1 MTIIEPDAGQATPAR
16 ALQPSECGAGQ
27 DLAARAL
34 DPVEPG
40 ADDTLPPSSPAQAPA
55 DLARVARFLRGEDI
69 PADILRLL
77 AGPVG
82 RAVAE
87 AADYA
92 ANALADA
99 TLSAYAADWRHFCDW
114 CRAGDIAPLPANGVI
129 VAGYLA
135 SLAPGLKRSGLKR
148 RLAAIAHHHRAAG
161 HPWTPGHPALRA
173 TLRGILQEHGVAT
186 RPAAA
191 LTSEEVRRLL
201 DHCGPDLAGLRDRAL
216 FLTGFAGALRRSEL
230 VAIDREHLRFTE
242 AGLTLTLPRSKTDQ
256 EGEGATLGI
265 PRYGERDTCPVRAL
279 EAWLRRAGIQY
290 GPVFR
295 KVSAAG
301 RLEARLTADGVWKI
315 LRRRAALAGLTVHAS
330 ERLSPHGLRAGFI
343 TEAYLRGALDEQ
355 VMHHARHKDVNTTRG
370 YRRRAKVL
378 AESPAKLLDL

>member
-1 MTIIEPDAGQATPAR
+1 MTVAEPDADPA
-16 ALQPSECGAGQ
+16 AASAAAPSRNAEPLPVPAGMPAGKSG
-27 DLAARAL
+27 DGDVLLPDASAAEHAAR
-34 DPVEPG
+34 
-40 ADDTLPPSSPAQAPA
+40 
-55 DLARVARFLRGEDI
+55 LARLLGGQSV

-92 ANALADA
+92 ARALSGA
-99 TLSAYAADWRHFCDW
+99 TLAAHAADWAHFCAW
-114 CRAGDIAPLPANGVI
+114 CRAGGVSPMPAEPVI

-135 SLAPGLKRSGLKR
+135 SLAPALKRSSLKR
-148 RLAAIAHHHRAAG
+148 RLAAIAHHHRISG
-161 HPWTPGHPALRA
+161 HPWIPGHPALRA
-173 TLRGILQEHGVAT
+173 TLRGILGEHGVAS

-191 LTSEEVRRLL
+191 LTSAEVKGLL
-201 DHCGPDLAGLRDRAL
+201 DHCGTDVAGLRDRAL
-216 FLTGFAGALRRSEL
+216 FLLGFAGALRRSEL

-242 AGLTLTLPRSKTDQ
+242 HGLALRLPRSKTDQ

-279 EAWLRRAGIQY
+279 EAWLRRAGIAY

-301 RLEARLTADGVWKI
+301 RLKTRLTADGVWKI
-315 LRRRAALAGLTVHAS
+315 LRRRAALAGLAVHAS

-370 YRRRAKVL
+370 YRRRAKLL